1 MIRNKHVTIRFSKDE
16 VLDIER
22 MAKNCCRS
30 KSDYIR
36 NNVLHGK
43 ENVSEKDSI
52 LLMALKIRTLYLICG
67 YYLIL
72 NDDHYFPAKIDD
84 LPIDESV
91 YDIIPI
97 TEGSTHTVIDTF
109 EVVED
114 YLLVFY
120 CNGERFVF
128 KKNGLPKNYDVA
140 SFDCETRLIYFFS
153 KDQELIRVVRASL
166 G

>member
-1 MIRNKHVTIRFSKDE
+1 MGRSKHITIRFTKEE
-16 VLDIER
+16 VAAIEK

-36 NNVLHGK
+36 NNILHGK
-43 ENVSEKDSI
+43 EKVSEKEFA
-52 LLMALKIRTLYLICG
+52 LLMALKVRTLFLICG

-72 NDDHYFPAKIDD
+72 NDDHYFPVKIDD

-97 TEGSTHTVIDTF
+97 TEGSTHTMIDVF
-109 EVVED
+109 EVIED
-114 YLLVFY
+114 YLIAFY
-120 CNGERFVF
+120 CCGERFVF
-128 KKNGLPKNYDVA
+128 KKNGLPSNYDVA
-140 SFDCETRLIYFFS
+140 SFDHETKLMYFFS
-153 KDQELIRVVRASL
+153 KDQELTRVVRVSL